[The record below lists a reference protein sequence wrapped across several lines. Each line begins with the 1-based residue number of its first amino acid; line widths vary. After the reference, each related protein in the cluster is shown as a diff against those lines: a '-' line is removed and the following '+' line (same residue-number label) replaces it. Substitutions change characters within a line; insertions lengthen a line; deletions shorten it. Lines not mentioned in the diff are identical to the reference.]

1 MFLQQACVV
10 TVWLMPARIDGSPWS
25 GDGDRATWQG
35 ERTKAQEASF
45 LQRCVKKRRSKE
57 GKFASPE
64 AMLKCP
70 GFRASVL
77 YVRGLRAPAPA
88 CYTHRSHRACRSP
101 PKRHARYVYVTNTP
115 CALTSLGRA
124 LPLHTGAESGYPIS
138 AERFRMFGQSS
149 TAACA
154 ESALVVC
161 RSPAANLA
169 ILA

>member
-1 MFLQQACVV
+1 VFLQQACVV

-57 GKFASPE
+57 GKFTSPE

-77 YVRGLRAPAPA
+77 YVRGLRAPAS
-88 CYTHRSHRACRSP
+88 CVLYSP
-101 PKRHARYVYVTNTP
+101 VAQGMQVAPETPRTYVYVTNTP

-124 LPLHTGAESGYPIS
+124 LPS
-138 AERFRMFGQSS
+138 
-149 TAACA
+149 
-154 ESALVVC
+154 
-161 RSPAANLA
+161 
-169 ILA
+169 